1 MKIQPIIKKTTQK
14 PPSFRKSIQERL
26 KNDTG
31 KTEKKQDFYTYIC
44 VPANISYDTLKAKIA
59 ELNMQPQWELC
70 NHVYYGVIQPFLTA
84 LPLGKTEQE
93 IIEIFE
99 AHTPANE

>member
-1 MKIQPIIKKTTQK
+1 
-14 PPSFRKSIQERL
+14 
-26 KNDTG
+26 
-31 KTEKKQDFYTYIC
+31 
-44 VPANISYDTLKAKIA
+44 
-59 ELNMQPQWELC
+59 MQPQWELC

-99 AHTPANE
+99 AHTPADE